1 MSPENLETKVIFD
14 EIEFLRCE
22 LLGSIKYPGI
32 KPIDFDT
39 DYINEKITENIKLN
53 QKRLSYF

>member
-22 LLGSIKYPGI
+22 LLGSVKYPGI
-32 KPIDFDT
+32 KKSIGF
-39 DYINEKITENIKLN
+39 
-53 QKRLSYF
+53 